1 MKVLPEGETNDVEVQ
16 WEDQKR
22 INTFSKLNSK
32 LEEYEEQ
39 LKGFKTEKEYLDDV
53 SMEMELVDEDE
64 MVHYKIGDSFVQL
77 PQSEVMERLEADVE
91 KINKQV
97 ADKESE
103 VESITEELEQLKKQ
117 LYAKFGHAINL
128 ER

>member
-1 MKVLPEGETNDVEVQ
+1 
-16 WEDQKR
+16 
-22 INTFSKLNSK
+22 
-32 LEEYEEQ
+32 
-39 LKGFKTEKEYLDDV
+39 
-53 SMEMELVDEDE
+53 
-64 MVHYKIGDSFVQL
+64 
-77 PQSEVMERLEADVE
+77 MERLEADVE

>member
-1 MKVLPEGETNDVEVQ
+1 MRVLPEGQTNDVEVQ

-39 LKGFKTEKEYLDDV
+39 LKALKTEKEYYDDV

-64 MVHYKIGDSFVQL
+64 MVQ
-77 PQSEVMERLEADVE
+77 
-91 KINKQV
+91 
-97 ADKESE
+97 
-103 VESITEELEQLKKQ
+103 
-117 LYAKFGHAINL
+117 
-128 ER
+128 

>member
-64 MVHYKIGDSFVQL
+64 MVQ
-77 PQSEVMERLEADVE
+77 
-91 KINKQV
+91 
-97 ADKESE
+97 
-103 VESITEELEQLKKQ
+103 
-117 LYAKFGHAINL
+117 
-128 ER
+128 